1 MKIRLKKFL
10 ALLLAL
16 TLTLSLAPVTAMAE
30 ADGEGEGSG
39 NDLSGNFTADIN
51 NITLKGNAVI

>member
-1 MKIRLKKFL
+1 MKIRLKNFL

-30 ADGEGEGSG
+30 M
-39 NDLSGNFTADIN
+39 
-51 NITLKGNAVI
+51 

>member
-16 TLTLSLAPVTAMAE
+16 TLTLSLAPVTAMA
-30 ADGEGEGSG
+30 DGEGEGSG
-39 NDLSGNFTADIN
+39 ADLSGNFTAEIN

>member
-1 MKIRLKKFL
+1 MKILLKKFL

-16 TLTLSLAPVTAMAE
+16 TLTMSLAPVTAMAE

-39 NDLSGNFTADIN
+39 NDLSGYFNAEID